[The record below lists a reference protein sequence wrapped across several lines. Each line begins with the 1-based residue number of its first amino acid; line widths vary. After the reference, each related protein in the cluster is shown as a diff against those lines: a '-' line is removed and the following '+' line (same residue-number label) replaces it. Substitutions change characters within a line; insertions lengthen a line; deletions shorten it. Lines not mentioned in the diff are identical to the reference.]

1 MRGCSA
7 EIPGCRS
14 RRTDRSST
22 GRYVADWIRIQR
34 PTHSYLT
41 AILLL
46 SVLLRIAAAVYLGDV
61 VDAPPLLTDQRSYH
75 ALGARL
81 IAGQGFSFD
90 RGWYPFTPPDT
101 PTSHWSFLYSLFVA
115 GVYLIFGV
123 HPLAVRLAQAV
134 LGGLLLPWLVYRL
147 ARRILGLPR
156 CSGLLPLAAALLASI
171 YAYLILYAA
180 TLMTETFHI
189 AALLWMLERAL
200 AFAQAP
206 GARQGIVV
214 GLGLGIATLLRQSIL
229 PWMLVMFA
237 WLLWNGYHRQWL
249 RRTVLGLLAAVSVLA
264 LLILPFTIRNY
275 YVYGQFLLLNSNAGY
290 AMYSAQHPM
299 HGASFREFDAAPIPQ
314 ELQGL
319 NEAQLDRELMRQGI
333 GFVLAEPYR
342 YLLLCLSRVRAY
354 FEFWPTLDTTWL
366 HNLGRIGSF
375 ALFLPFMLYGFL
387 LAWRQVRPSRSPSG
401 WQDFSVTPL
410 AFILLFESFYSLMHI
425 LTWAM
430 PRYRLPVDAVALPF
444 AALGL
449 MDLAGRV
456 IAWRQSKALCDL
468 P

>member
-1 MRGCSA
+1 M
-7 EIPGCRS
+7 
-14 RRTDRSST
+14 
-22 GRYVADWIRIQR
+22 ADWIRIRR
-34 PTHSYLT
+34 PAHSYLA
-41 AILLL
+41 AILFL
-46 SVLLRIAAAVYLGDV
+46 SVLLRVAVAVYLGDI
-61 VDAPPLLTDQRSYH
+61 VDAPLLLTDQRSYH

-115 GVYLIFGV
+115 AIYLIFGA

-147 ARRILGLPR
+147 TRRVLEPPR
-156 CSGLLPLAAALLASI
+156 YSDALPLVAALLTSI

-180 TLMTETFHI
+180 TLMTETFYI
-189 AALLWMLERAL
+189 AALLWVLERAL
-200 AFAQAP
+200 AFAEDP
-206 GARQGIVV
+206 GVRQGIVV

-229 PWMLVMFA
+229 PWVAVMFV
-237 WLLWNGYHRQWL
+237 WLLWNGYCRGWL
-249 RRTVLGLLAAVSVLA
+249 RRTALGLLAAVLVLT
-264 LLILPFTIRNY
+264 LLISPFTIRNY
-275 YVYGQFLLLNSNAGY
+275 RVYGQFLLLNSNAGY

-299 HGASFREFDAAPIPQ
+299 HGTSFQEFEAAPIPP

-319 NEAQLDRELMRQGI
+319 NEAQLDRELMRRGI

-354 FEFWPTLDTTWL
+354 FEFWPSPDSTWL
-366 HNLGRIGSF
+366 NNLGRVGSF
-375 ALFLPFMLYGFL
+375 ALFLPFMLYGFW
-387 LAWRQVRPSRSPSG
+387 LAWRRDGPGRTPST
-401 WQDFSVTPL
+401 WQDFSITPL
-410 AFILLFESFYSLMHI
+410 ALILLFILFYSLMHI

-444 AALGL
+444 ASLGL
-449 MDLAGRV
+449 ARLAGKP
-456 IAWRQSKALCDL
+456 IAYLLKQTSLHVLVARQYKKPS
-468 P
+468 